1 MASFGAAPQRSATS
15 TGGEDAMRIRTTFAA
30 AMLAATLLG
39 SAPAMAAP
47 KTDKDIVREARDR
60 DEIEHLAWRYARA
73 LDTFNAE
80 AYAATYTPDGAFGQT
95 KGHDALFKMIDAFN
109 HPAPPPTGST
119 APARTGPPGLLHME
133 TNHWIEFTDKDHALF
148 HYYWITIG
156 KPAKQGDPTTV
167 LAAGNGIDEV
177 VRLNGQWLFKS
188 RQVVAPNDK

>member
-1 MASFGAAPQRSATS
+1 MTYRKAIAASVLGV
-15 TGGEDAMRIRTTFAA
+15 
-30 AMLAATLLG
+30 MLLA
-39 SAPAMAAP
+39 SVPAIAAP
-47 KTDKDIVREARDR
+47 KTDKDVVREARDR

-73 LDTFNAE
+73 LDTFNPE

-109 HPAPPPTGST
+109 HPAPPPAGST

-133 TNHWIEFTDKDHALF
+133 TNHWIEFKDKDHATF
-148 HYYWITIG
+148 HCYWITIG

-167 LAAGNGIDEV
+167 IAAGNGIDEV

-188 RQVVAPNDK
+188 RQVVAPDDK

>member
-1 MASFGAAPQRSATS
+1 MIDRKGLGVAVMAALLMS
-15 TGGEDAMRIRTTFAA
+15 TAG
-30 AMLAATLLG
+30 
-39 SAPAMAAP
+39 AMAAP
-47 KTDKDIVREARDR
+47 KKPAAKSDADVIREARDR

-109 HPAPPPTGST
+109 HPAPATPAADGRPA

-133 TNHWIEFTDKDHALF
+133 TNHWIEFTSKDRALF

-188 RQVVAPNDK
+188 RQVVAPEDK

>member
-1 MASFGAAPQRSATS
+1 MHYTKRFAVAAL
-15 TGGEDAMRIRTTFAA
+15 A
-30 AMLAATLLG
+30 AMMLAPTTAY
-39 SAPAMAAP
+39 AAP
-47 KTDKDIVREARDR
+47 KSDADVIREARDR

-73 LDTFNAE
+73 LDSFNAE
-80 AYAATYTPDGAFGQT
+80 AYASTYTPDGAFGQT

-109 HPAPPPTGST
+109 HPAPPPATAAGAPA

-133 TNHWIEFTDKDHALF
+133 TNHWIEFKDKDHAVF

-177 VRLNGQWLFKS
+177 VGLNGQWLFKS
-188 RQVVAPNDK
+188 RQVVAPND